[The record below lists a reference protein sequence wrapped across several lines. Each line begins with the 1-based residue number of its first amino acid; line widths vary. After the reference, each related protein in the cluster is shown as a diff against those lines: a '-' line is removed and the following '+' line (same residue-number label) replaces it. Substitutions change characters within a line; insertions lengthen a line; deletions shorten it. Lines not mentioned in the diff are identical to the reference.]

1 MLGLVWSHNPV
12 IVLLHHTF
20 YQIKKQNCYKAL
32 SISGLSTLDNLTIL
46 YYMTTFKD
54 TIDS

>member
-1 MLGLVWSHNPV
+1 M